1 VAIDRSFSMGA
12 PSRFERA
19 RNPRAGR
26 PSTRPAAIAS
36 ASSPSTTAP
45 ISSPAPARRGRRAR
59 RWPTSPPGFGG
70 TRYAAAV
77 DKATEL
83 LADEVHARLV
93 VVTDLQRSGFDESG
107 AVLPERIE
115 LSVLDAGAQATN
127 LSVSNATIDRRRVTA
142 TVRNYGGTPRTAD
155 VRATIDDRQAPARQV
170 TIPANDALD
179 VTFDAAADATRATL
193 SVDDADGYAADND
206 RFAITES
213 RTLPRVL
220 IVGGG
225 PGAASGFYLTR
236 ALQADAEEGAD
247 FDVRSVTGS
256 AFAAMTAD
264 QLHEQSVVALL
275 STHGIDRR
283 AGEPLR
289 TFLKRGGGLFVAVAP
304 DVDAAVLSALL
315 DWQPP
320 LLPRDIRA
328 PGMLAATDLRHPVF
342 RPFDA
347 VAANFGQ
354 VLVER
359 AWHIDAGSAWRV
371 VARFTD
377 GAPALV
383 ERIGPDARIL
393 LFTSDVDRR
402 WNDFPLHPAFVPFAQ
417 EVVRYLGAHPPAVSA
432 YLVGDVPAGIA
443 PSPGIVRAGERTLAV
458 NVDPRESRVDRV
470 TPAEFQQLVTR
481 SSAETRPRAE
491 RLRAA
496 GREPAELLALRVAAD
511 AGDARRRSLRRIA
524 MMMDLGTSLDRI
536 RRRWRTAEVLRA
548 AARAM
553 MAVAL
558 IAAAAALTA
567 RWTAPSDGALMA
579 LAALATI
586 LCLAIVGLAAWPLRR
601 RPDDRQVARYVEEHC
616 PSSTTRCDS
625 GRHPPRRNRRSRVRA
640 AGGGSG
646 GAAPRGGRSLAHLR
660 SHASAQRRRPR
671 GRLAPRRSCW
681 PASRPRR

>member
-1 VAIDRSFSMGA
+1 MSFLTPLYLFGAALIALPVILHLLRRDVAPPVPFTAVSLLRKSPVDRSRRHRLRDLILLAARICALLLLAASFARPYHAAAPATTRTTIVAIDRSFSMAA

-19 RNPRAGR
+19 RILARQAIDQAGGDRVGVIAFDDRADLVAR
-26 PSTRPAAIAS
+26 PGPAGE
-36 ASSPSTTAP
+36 
-45 ISSPAPARRGRRAR
+45 ARAALAGI
-59 RWPTSPPGFGG
+59 TPGFGG
-70 TRYAAAV
+70 TRYAAAF

-83 LADEVHARLV
+83 LADEDHARLV

-155 VRATIDDRQAPARQV
+155 VRATIDDRQAPTRQV

-289 TFLKRGGGLFVAVAP
+289 MFLKRGGGLFVAVAP

-315 DWQPP
+315 EWQPP

-432 YLVGDVPAGIA
+432 YLVGDVPAGVA

-470 TPAEFQQLVTR
+470 TPAEFQQLVQR

-491 RLRAA
+491 RLAQQVESQQNYWRY
-496 GREPAELLALRVAAD
+496 GLL
-511 AGDARRRSLRRIA
+511 
-524 MMMDLGTSLDRI
+524 
-536 RRRWRTAEVLRA
+536 
-548 AARAM
+548 
-553 MAVAL
+553 
-558 IAAAAALTA
+558 
-567 RWTAPSDGALMA
+567 LM
-579 LAALATI
+579 LAT
-586 LCLAIVGLAAWPLRR
+586 LVVEAFVG
-601 RPDDRQVARYVEEHC
+601 
-616 PSSTTRCDS
+616 
-625 GRHPPRRNRRSRVRA
+625 SR
-640 AGGGSG
+640 
-646 GAAPRGGRSLAHLR
+646 
-660 SHASAQRRRPR
+660 
-671 GRLAPRRSCW
+671 
-681 PASRPRR
+681 